1 MFFDM
6 LTLIYSLKILP
17 RESMTRYDRYIYN
30 LYKGTTRVPRNNCR
44 SLLEAPLL
52 TIPFLEGSQ
61 HWHRWRSR
69 RTCRRSCS
77 SCRRSRRSR
86 CWRRNPWVH
95 NLVALSAHCWRAAAI
110 CTELCGCCLCPF
122 ESHSVGLGTQVPRCV
137 WEWAAVRPNRAWSLP
152 SSSKSSWTLLLRVFE
167 KFSNVS
173 FRDSCFLK
181 YLFFCS
187 LLFVCPSSPLSR
199 TLVQPNSS
207 GGFNQS
213 CCQSVLFSLQNPRLE
228 GSPLES
234 IVKLC
239 HVSLSNHIWT
249 LSSPHHHLPY
259 LLTRGLH
266 DRKTIEWLDKKK
278 IQLLLNF

>member
-17 RESMTRYDRYIYN
+17 RESMTRYDRYTYN

-69 RTCRRSCS
+69 RTCRCSCS

-95 NLVALSAHCWRAAAI
+95 NQVALSAHCWRAAAI

-122 ESHSVGLGTQVPRCV
+122 ESHSVGLETQVPRGV
-137 WEWAAVRPNRAWSLP
+137 SEWAAVRPNRAWSLP

-167 KFSNVS
+167 KFSNVF
-173 FRDSCFLK
+173 FRDSCFLQII
-181 YLFFCS
+181 FWS

-199 TLVQPNSS
+199 TLDQPNSL
-207 GGFNQS
+207 GGIKQS
-213 CCQSVLFSLQNPRLE
+213 CCQSVRFSFCKIPDWKVLRWSLWSNCATFRSPTIFEPRARLT
-228 GSPLES
+228 P
-234 IVKLC
+234 
-239 HVSLSNHIWT
+239 T
-249 LSSPHHHLPY
+249 SSHGGYMIARQWDDLA
-259 LLTRGLH
+259 
-266 DRKTIEWLDKKK
+266 KIK
-278 IQLLLNF
+278 IQLLCSF

>member
-1 MFFDM
+1 MFFDI

-17 RESMTRYDRYIYN
+17 RESMTRYDRYTYN

-95 NLVALSAHCWRAAAI
+95 NQVALSAHCWRAAAI

-122 ESHSVGLGTQVPRCV
+122 ESHSVGIGTQVPRGV
-137 WEWAAVRPNRAWSLP
+137 SEWAAVRPNRAWSLP

-173 FRDSCFLK
+173 FRDSCFLQVP
-181 YLFFCS
+181 FF
-187 LLFVCPSSPLSR
+187 VPSSLY
-199 TLVQPNSS
+199 VQVHLFQ
-207 GGFNQS
+207 GHLFNQILREVS
-213 CCQSVLFSLQNPRLE
+213 TNLV
-228 GSPLES
+228 
-234 IVKLC
+234 
-239 HVSLSNHIWT
+239 VSLFCFLCKIPDWKVLRWS
-249 LSSPHHHLPY
+249 LSSNCATFRSPTIFEPWAR
-259 LLTRGLH
+259 LTPTSSHGGYMIARQWDDLA
-266 DRKTIEWLDKKK
+266 KIK
-278 IQLLLNF
+278 IQLLCSF